1 MWQKDISYFKLCTK
15 IKTVQTV
22 GARVS
27 PPTIPL
33 AKAHAKERD
42 TINLNQIN

>member
-1 MWQKDISYFKLCTK
+1 MLQKDISYFKLWTK
-15 IKTVQTV
+15 IKGVQSV

-33 AKAHAKERD
+33 AKAHVKERD